1 MTSTSGHDE
10 KQTQDQGQPET
21 NIKANAV
28 MHEGILIR
36 DAQWPQKTTDF
47 KVLSPTQ
54 WRYGTVD

>member
-54 WRYGTVD
+54 